1 MAFARARLSIYVY
14 VVEMDAWPELPYE
27 RWKDTL
33 DTLHLK
39 LQIPG
44 KVRLALTPPEPQW
57 ANVPYY
63 VTARGLT
70 TGPMES
76 GGTIFQTDVDL
87 IDHDVLIRTTG
98 GEDRR
103 VPLGSGSVAD
113 FYGNFMSTLASLG
126 VEVTIRGVPDEV
138 VDPIPFAEDAV
149 HSTYE
154 PEWANRFW
162 TVLSRVDLVMKEYR
176 SRSRG
181 RTTPVHFFWGSFD
194 LACTRFSGRPAAPP
208 AGADLITR
216 RSDDAEQ
223 ICVGFWP
230 GDRRFPAPAFYSY
243 TYPKPGQIEE
253 AAIEPASAGW
263 NAVLGEFAL
272 LYDDVRRSDSPG
284 DEMLQ
289 FFVSSY
295 AAGATLSG
303 WDPDLIAS

>member
-1 MAFARARLSIYVY
+1 
-14 VVEMDAWPELPYE
+14 MDAWPELPYE

-44 KVRLALTPPEPQW
+44 KVRLALTPSEPQW
-57 ANVPYY
+57 ANVPFY

-87 IDHDVLIRTTG
+87 FDHGVQILTTDG
-98 GEDRR
+98 QDRLL
-103 VPLGSGSVAD
+103 PLGEGSVAD
-113 FYGNFMSTLASLG
+113 FYGDFMSSLKSLG
-126 VEVTIRGVPDEV
+126 IDLNIRAVPDEV
-138 VDPIPFAEDAV
+138 ADPIPFAEDAV

-162 TVLSRVDLVMKEYR
+162 RVLSRVDLVMKEYR
-176 SRSRG
+176 SRFHG

-230 GDRRFPAPAFYSY
+230 GDQRFPAPAFFSY
-243 TYPKPGQIEE
+243 TYPKPDRIEE
-253 AAIEPASAGW
+253 VAIAPAAASW
-263 NAVLGEFAL
+263 NTVLGEFAL
-272 LYDDVRRSDSPG
+272 LYDDVRQSDSPR
-284 DEMLQ
+284 EQMLQ
-289 FFVSSY
+289 FFESSY
-295 AAGATLSG
+295 AAGARLSG
-303 WDPDLIAS
+303 WDADLVAL